1 MSVLTL
7 LLRRPKTEPLPGHPA
22 MTVAEIPAA
31 SALLFYGGPRVTE
44 LVGERVYKHPYHPPA
59 FHAAFY
65 IDQGLFL
72 NVGAFREIADVLGEF
87 RTTRRIDVLIYTRLD
102 PVQRQKLVRRAML
115 DTSRP
120 KGIVAIADYSWTD
133 FLRFGLT
140 FLKPSKK
147 EFCSE
152 NVVNLF
158 NSEGIRTTDL
168 PPDRTAPWDL
178 YEYALAHPD
187 EVTIRTLWIG
197 PEFVTKTAL

>member
-1 MSVLTL
+1 VSVLTL
-7 LLRRPKTEPLPGHPA
+7 LLRRPTLEPLPGHPA
-22 MTVAEIPAA
+22 IAVQDIPPA
-31 SALLFYGGPRVTE
+31 SALLFYGGPRITE

-65 IDQGLFL
+65 IAKGLFL
-72 NVGAFREIADVLGEF
+72 NVGAFREIADILGEF
-87 RTTRRIDVLIYTRLD
+87 RTTRRIDVLIYTKLD
-102 PVQRQKLVRRAML
+102 PVQRETLGRRAML

-120 KGIVAIADYSWTD
+120 RGFVAISDYSWRD

-140 FLKPSKK
+140 FLRPSKK

-152 NVVNLF
+152 NVVDLF
-158 NSEGIRTTDL
+158 QSEKIITTDL
-168 PPDRTAPWDL
+168 PADRTAPWDL

-197 PEFVTKTAL
+197 PEFVTKTA

>member
-7 LLRRPKTEPLPGHPA
+7 LFRRPKLEPLPGHPA
-22 MTVAEIPAA
+22 VPVQDIPAA
-31 SALLFYGGPRVTE
+31 SVLLFYGGPWVTE

-72 NVGAFREIADVLGEF
+72 NVGAFREIADVMGEF
-87 RTTRRIDVLIYTRLD
+87 RTTRRIDVLMFTKLD
-102 PVQRQKLVRRAML
+102 PIQRKHLARRAML
-115 DTSRP
+115 GTSRP
-120 KGIVAIADYSWTD
+120 TGVVAVSDYAWRD

-152 NVVNLF
+152 NVVTLF
-158 NSEGIRTTDL
+158 ETEGIRTTDL

-178 YEYALAHPD
+178 YEYALANPD
-187 EVTIRTLWIG
+187 EVTVRTLWIG
-197 PEFVTKTAL
+197 EDFEKK